1 MKWTKKFWSS
11 LSPYTRAVFIRAFK
25 TVAQTAL
32 ALLMV
37 HDRASGVNWPDVLD
51 AATMAGRLSVLT
63 SVSTGIPE
71 SPLQSSAT
79 ATELPLQSS
88 EPAQELS
95 EGSVEYS
102 MLSES
107 FAGQAEALSQSAT
120 GETNETEG
128 GSDYD
133 NG

>member
-1 MKWTKKFWSS
+1 MNRLKKFWNN

-51 AATMAGRLSVLT
+51 AATMAGLLSVLT

-71 SPLQSSAT
+71 SPLQAIT
-79 ATELPLQSS
+79 D
-88 EPAQELS
+88 
-95 EGSVEYS
+95 G
-102 MLSES
+102 
-107 FAGQAEALSQSAT
+107 
-120 GETNETEG
+120 TEG
-128 GSDYD
+128 GDD
-133 NG
+133 ND

>member
-51 AATMAGRLSVLT
+51 AATMAGLLSVLT

-71 SPLQSSAT
+71 SPLQLSAT
-79 ATELPLQSS
+79 AP
-88 EPAQELS
+88 ELS
-95 EGSVEYS
+95 GGSVEYS

-107 FAGQAEALSQSAT
+107 FAGQAEALSQT
-120 GETNETEG
+120 ITDETDGTEG